1 MRVVR
6 TLGLLALVA
15 LACELGLWLTTG
27 WAMPETGRYAMAG
40 QLGTEAGRLIFIFL
54 VAAATALTVALIARK
69 QYYRPYPGLASGSL
83 VALIVTA
90 LLWAVRQG
98 NP

>member
-1 MRVVR
+1 MRVLR

-15 LACELGLWLTTG
+15 LACALGLWLTTG

-54 VAAATALTVALIARK
+54 VAAATALTVALISHE
-69 QYYRPYPGLASGSL
+69 Q
-83 VALIVTA
+83 
-90 LLWAVRQG
+90 
-98 NP
+98 

>member
-1 MRVVR
+1 MRVLR

-15 LACELGLWLTTG
+15 SACELGLWLTTG
-27 WAMPETGRYAMAG
+27 WAMPETGPYAMAG
-40 QLGTEAGRLIFIFL
+40 QLGTEAGRWIFIFL
-54 VAAATALTVALIARK
+54 VAAATALSVALITRE